1 METYRVGKKDLSR
14 TIVDRVIRIIKKRN
28 NLKLVPR
35 SVNNKE
41 WYSSSKTEF

>member
-1 METYRVGKKDLSR
+1 METYRVGKKDMSR

-28 NLKLVPR
+28 NLKLVPP

-41 WYSSSKTEF
+41 